1 MDKTRPDDA
10 RRGEPGFTLV
20 IVPSRI
26 SNDKA
31 HLQVAKMHENRLNVV
46 VSKREHKPRLNGRN
60 KS

>member
-1 MDKTRPDDA
+1 MGKTRQDDA

-26 SNDKA
+26 SNDTA
-31 HLQVAKMHENRLNVV
+31 HLQVAKVHEHELDVV